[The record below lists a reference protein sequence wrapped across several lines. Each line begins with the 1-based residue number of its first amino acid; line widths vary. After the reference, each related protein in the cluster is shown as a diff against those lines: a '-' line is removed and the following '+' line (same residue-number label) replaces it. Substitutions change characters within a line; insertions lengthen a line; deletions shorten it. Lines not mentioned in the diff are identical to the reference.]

1 MTIDLVRDLCRS
13 AQEALDRF
21 VLQGPPAASAADGAA
36 ALALAAQAVAVAMS
50 SVGYGSFPHIQA
62 MVTDGLIKTELHGKQ
77 AAQDLFEESAQL
89 ARTLY
94 GQDPERALH
103 LLGKIAVWYWQ
114 EGDQNR
120 ACELLSLLLE
130 FTERTFGPDHPR
142 YLVLRSQGLRWLSSP
157 DGRPLGLWHF

>member
-13 AQEALDRF
+13 AQEALDRCA
-21 VLQGPPAASAADGAA
+21 LQGSPAARASDGAS
-36 ALALAAQAVAVAMS
+36 ALALAAQAVAVATS

-62 MVTDGLIKTELHGKQ
+62 MVTFGLIKTELQGGQ
-77 AAQDLFEESAQL
+77 AAQGLFEESAHL
-89 ARTLY
+89 ALTLY

-103 LLGKIAVWYWQ
+103 LLGKMALWYWQ
-114 EGDQNR
+114 EGDQDR
-120 ACELLSLLLE
+120 ASELLTLLLE

-142 YLVLRSQGLRWLSSP
+142 YLVLKSQGLRWLSSP